1 MAAYLSFSWS
11 ASLWWE
17 TIISDQSTDPHYL
30 EEKFLSAHPGSHK
43 LCPSYSRNMHTALC
57 HITKGGGWVVATVL
71 RYIIDQTVLQYTYHP
86 SVPLKFASLQ
96 QTSQFQNS
104 CVKIRQIL
112 PVQLLSM
119 WGLRVLVLPT
129 LPSSQNLLHDLILS

>member
-71 RYIIDQTVLQYTYHP
+71 RYKIDQTLLQYTTQVFP
-86 SVPLKFASLQ
+86 WNLQ
-96 QTSQFQNS
+96 AFNRLHSS
-104 CVKIRQIL
+104 KIVVSKSDRFCQCNYCL
-112 PVQLLSM
+112 CEDSGFWCFLLCHLHRIFSM
-119 WGLRVLVLPT
+119 
-129 LPSSQNLLHDLILS
+129 I